1 MFGFPCYEV
10 VVRVL
15 VEVGGGNAGKGPS
28 VHSMRLCSW
37 SCDAR
42 KWSWS
47 SVWLK
52 FLCIVSPS
60 CSLLGSLAIRY
71 RSKIL
76 KNRLIQSTM
85 DYHRVVEGIQSS
97 TKRLKNVKS
106 KSYQGL
112 AGFWSSLVTNF
123 MLWVGVLY
131 CSILDCKINW
141 PTSKVRLS
149 LSHYKVLRI

>member
-71 RSKIL
+71 KSKIL
-76 KNRLIQSTM
+76 ENRLIQSTM
-85 DYHRVVEGIQSS
+85 DIHRVVECIQNS
-97 TKRLKNVKS
+97 TKRLKNIIT

-112 AGFWSSLVTNF
+112 VTTF
-123 MLWVGVLY
+123 MQWVGVLN
-131 CSILDCKINW
+131 CSILDCKTNCGQLLK
-141 PTSKVRLS
+141 SVS
-149 LSHYKVLRI
+149 VCRIIKF

>member
-85 DYHRVVEGIQSS
+85 DYHTVVEGIAL
-97 TKRLKNVKS
+97 RDWKNVIA

-112 AGFWSSLVTNF
+112 AGFWSSLVTTLCYELGSYSAVYWIVKQTVVNF
-123 MLWVGVLY
+123 
-131 CSILDCKINW
+131 
-141 PTSKVRLS
+141 
-149 LSHYKVLRI
+149 